1 MQIFL
6 FSSQI
11 VIFYIDLFS
20 QPLLAILNVRLMQ
33 LRFIRNQDSTIQ
45 LFGKK
50 VLIGLLSLFVM
61 LVTLQIAI
69 QYSSYFQAFAQCLD
83 PNNPRADYLITSEQ
97 QGVSNKFG
105 SRIGTCIIDPKAV
118 IGDFRQSS
126 YQQLYEEFF
135 ERSKLPANQ
144 KTTPALAQ
152 GVSYKMTA
160 ASTLLNN
167 FMYRITENFEING
180 DPTAVAKPTA
190 IVFVEKDLLINSNF
204 TYGDNTHGVVFIVRG
219 SVYFNPSV
227 TRFDGVIIAQGGTN
241 NFSVCTAAPAYP
253 ACPTSA
259 VNVGTD
265 ALIINGSIIAIDKPI
280 YFTRRLRI
288 NSVNA
293 AEQINHQVKYLAIL
307 NNLLA
312 RTTNIIS
319 ENTTF
324 AACSINPNDPF
335 NSKKAV
341 GCSCQTSTDCVSNSC
356 AIVTGTTNVRT
367 CQPSD
372 STASQGNVP
381 APTPTPTPPA
391 PTPTSSPVPPRLV
404 AHWTM
409 DETSG
414 SIVRDQI
421 GGNTGSTPGSSIVA
435 GRFGLARDLYNGSFI
450 TVNNSPAFQSQFMT
464 VSTWV
469 YPRDVSSSSNSLAS
483 IFDRRNAQNQY
494 SFNMQLDGT
503 GGIRCYANNASAS
516 SGATKLT
523 VRAWNHVV
531 CTYDGAN
538 IRVYIAGVVPSGGT
552 TASPGVLSSPQN
564 PSVQIGRNIGNS
576 QSFIGYI
583 DDLRVYS
590 YALSGPEITALYTAT
605 ANPGVPPTSGGWE
618 NPLKIFTE
626 KLIPGILGI

>member
-1 MQIFL
+1 MW
-6 FSSQI
+6 
-11 VIFYIDLFS
+11 
-20 QPLLAILNVRLMQ
+20 N
-33 LRFIRNQDSTIQ
+33 RFIRDQNSSFQ

-50 VLIGLLSLFVM
+50 IFIRLLSVVVM
-61 LVTLQIAI
+61 LFSLHIAI
-69 QYSSYFQAFAQCLD
+69 QYSPYFQAFAQCLD

-97 QGVSNKFG
+97 QGISNKFG

-135 ERSKLPANQ
+135 ERSKLPASQ
-144 KTTPALAQ
+144 KSTPTLAQ

-180 DPTAVAKPTA
+180 DPSAVAKPTA

-265 ALIINGSIIAIDKPI
+265 ALVINGSIIAIDKPI
-280 YFTRRLRI
+280 YFTRRLQI
-288 NSVNA
+288 NTFDA

-312 RTTNIIS
+312 RTTNIVS

-341 GCSCQTSTDCVSNSC
+341 GCSCQTSTDCVSAKC
-356 AIVTGTTNVRT
+356 AVVTGTTNVRT
-367 CQPSD
+367 CQPSE
-372 STASQGNVP
+372 SGASQGNVP

-391 PTPTSSPVPPRLV
+391 PTPSSSPVPPRLV

-409 DETSG
+409 DEPSG

-464 VSTWV
+464 VSAWI
-469 YPRDVSSSSNSLAS
+469 YPRDLTGTNVNRAS
-483 IFDRRNAQNQY
+483 IFDRRNAQQQFN
-494 SFNMQLDGT
+494 FNMQLNGAEGISCFAHNGT
-503 GGIRCYANNASAS
+503 TTGSATS
-516 SGATKLT
+516 ATKLT
-523 VRAWNHVV
+523 LRAWNHVV
-531 CTYDGAN
+531 CTYDGTTVRA
-538 IRVYIAGVVPSGGT
+538 YINNVQVATGALAGVLT
-552 TASPGVLSSPQN
+552 NPQN
-564 PSVQIGRNIGNS
+564 ANVQIGRNIGNS
-576 QSFIGYI
+576 QSFTGYI

-590 YALSGPEITALYTAT
+590 YAISAGDISTLYSSP
-605 ANPGVPPTSGGWE
+605 ANPGVPPASGSGWE
-618 NPLKIFTE
+618 NPLKIITE
-626 KLIPGILGI
+626 KLIPLKIGI